1 MDDVLRFDVVT
12 ESSVIDADL
21 NLSKLF
27 RTKVPGHHILFYVL
41 FYIILMTMKYFLQV
55 YK

>member
-27 RTKVPGHHILFYVL
+27 RTKVPGHHIFILCIVL
-41 FYIILMTMKYFLQV
+41 YYFNDNEIFLTSL
-55 YK
+55 